1 MEDGDDQ
8 YARDGDAEQED
19 QTAGVDE
26 PIYED
31 DGNDNE
37 HQIVD
42 ERDQDIGNQND
53 VTLDQD
59 AVADDN
65 DVDDRRRGRHQR
77 ITETVPDKDVNNLY
91 ITNLSFQVSDAYSIL
106 FFCFWYAYYNA

>member
-1 MEDGDDQ
+1 MEDGED
-8 YARDGDAEQED
+8 YVRGRDVERED
-19 QTAGVDE
+19 ETAGADE

-31 DGNDNE
+31 DENENNE

-42 ERDQDIGNQND
+42 EHEDHQNND
-53 VTLDQD
+53 TVDQD

-65 DVDDRRRGRHQR
+65 NGRRGRHQR

-91 ITNLSFQVSDAYSIL
+91 ITNLSFQVCLMDDVNIT
-106 FFCFWYAYYNA
+106 